1 MSMQTAV
8 GLAVALAPVIAI
20 LGLLEWANRA
30 ARRREA
36 VIGRQIALT
45 DAIHRELGAVVAP
58 EVSGS
63 ATRGWIVSVGVALR
77 SESMVA
83 AVARIT
89 DELFRRL
96 DAQDPPRVRLM
107 LIARPPVHALHA
119 IAPSHPRVP
128 AQLGRAA

>member
-8 GLAVALAPVIAI
+8 GVAIALAPVIAI
-20 LGLLEWANRA
+20 LGLLEWTNRA
-30 ARRREA
+30 TRRREA

-63 ATRGWIVSVGVALR
+63 AASGWIVSVGVPLR
-77 SESMVA
+77 SEPVVT

-96 DAQDPPRVRLM
+96 DEQDPPRVRLV
-107 LIARPPVHALHA
+107 LVARTPVHTLPAV
-119 IAPSHPRVP
+119 APIHPRVP

>member
-8 GLAVALAPVIAI
+8 GLAIALAPVIAI

-58 EVSGS
+58 EVTGS
-63 ATRGWIVSVGVALR
+63 AARGWTVSVGVALR
-77 SESMVA
+77 SEPVVTA
-83 AVARIT
+83 IARIT
-89 DELFRRL
+89 DDLFRRL
-96 DAQDPPRVRLM
+96 DGQDPPRVRLV
-107 LIARPPVHALHA
+107 LVPRPPVHALQP
-119 IAPSHPRVP
+119 IAPRHPRVP

>member
-8 GLAVALAPVIAI
+8 GLAVALAPVVAI

-30 ARRREA
+30 ARRREV

-63 ATRGWIVSVGVALR
+63 ATRGWTVSVGVALR

-89 DELFRRL
+89 DDLFRRL
-96 DAQDPPRVRLM
+96 DEQDPPRVRLV
-107 LIARPPVHALHA
+107 LVARPPVHALPA
-119 IAPSHPRVP
+119 VAPRHSRVP